1 MLSLPAIVCYNW
13 FDMIT
18 TVIFDMD
25 DTLYDEVDYCASGFR
40 AVAGYLAET
49 FAADK
54 DAAFEALWGEFSA
67 GNHRETFNCALDK
80 LGIAYEID
88 DINRLVELYR
98 NHKPDISLPSESK
111 QILDQLNKDYSLALL
126 TDGFLPAQKLK
137 VDALGIEHYFKHIV
151 YTEELGRQFWKPN
164 PKGFEM
170 ILEKLS
176 AKAENTVY
184 IADNAKKDFIGPNS
198 LGMDTIQL
206 KRANKVHLSDAPDEN
221 GMPNSIIDS
230 IILLPSLLEIT

>member
-1 MLSLPAIVCYNW
+1 
-13 FDMIT
+13 MIT

-25 DTLYDEVDYCASGFR
+25 DTLYDEVEYCASGFR
-40 AVAGYLAET
+40 AVAKYLAET
-49 FAADK
+49 FGVNADAGF
-54 DAAFEALWGEFSA
+54 DLLWGEFSA
-67 GNHRETFNCALDK
+67 GNHKETFNAALDG

-88 DINRLVELYR
+88 DIKKLVSLYR
-98 NHKPDISLPSESK
+98 THKPDIILPTDSKDVLGLLES
-111 QILDQLNKDYSLALL
+111 DYPLALL

-137 VDALGIEHYFKHIV
+137 VGALGIEPYFKYIV

-184 IADNAKKDFIGPNS
+184 IADNAKKDFIGPNT
-198 LGMDTIQL
+198 LKMHTIQL
-206 KRANKVHLSDAPDEN
+206 KRANKVHLSAPP
-221 GMPNSIIDS
+221 GPNAVPDITTDS
-230 IILLPSLLEIT
+230 IMRIPEILKNL